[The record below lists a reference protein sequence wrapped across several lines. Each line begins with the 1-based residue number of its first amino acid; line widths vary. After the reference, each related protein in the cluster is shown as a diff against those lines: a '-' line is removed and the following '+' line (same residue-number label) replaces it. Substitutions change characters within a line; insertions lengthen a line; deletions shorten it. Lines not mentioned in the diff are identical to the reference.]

1 MVLCKLLLSANPEN
15 PVCIGPPW
23 QSLPAEHLAR
33 HCDVKQQFGELAQT
47 SAAYFEDLSHLVNRI
62 QQHLELSE
70 PPLSLESEV
79 YRPVPVP

>member
-33 HCDVKQQFGELAQT
+33 HCDVT